1 MNPGELLEPD
11 LTRRA
16 KFVGTDYCLST
27 DERAEIDTREVL
39 RASRTQTRVR
49 DVARRRLDGTKQIVA
64 SQSPILVT
72 AERSTPRPWHYLRP
86 RVSVNPPPIRSRTM
100 IAT

>member
-11 LTRRA
+11 LTGRA
-16 KFVGTDYCLST
+16 KFVGADDRLST

-49 DVARRRLDGTKQIVA
+49 DVARRRLDGTKAPVA
-64 SQSPILVT
+64 SQSPNLAT
-72 AERSTPRPWHYLRP
+72 AERSTPTTGASYVHP
-86 RVSVNPPPIRSRTM
+86 RR
-100 IAT
+100 